1 MTIKTFSDGSYL
13 EYADGSFD
21 QWCVYMVTPAKHF
34 RQPPKDIH
42 YFGFLQSQAQVFG
55 HQKIYN
61 DFVAIYEATRKD
73 VEQSVLDKI
82 DAIAATYANAALEFS
97 KIYTILYMGMLA
109 EEKKAGTRLGK
120 RIKRLGVHKLL
131 IEKRTVDEAANFM
144 RGMNWRTIDT
154 MCKERGF

>member
-1 MTIKTFSDGSYL
+1 MTIKKFSDGSYL

-21 QWCVYMVTPAKHF
+21 QWCVYMVDPAKRF
-34 RQPPKDIH
+34 RQPPRDIH

-61 DFVAIYEATRKD
+61 DFVAIYEATQKD
-73 VEQSVLDKI
+73 VEPSVLDKI
-82 DAIAATYANAALEFS
+82 DAIADTYAAAALEFS
-97 KIYTILYMGMLA
+97 KIFTILYMGMLA

-131 IEKRTVDEAANFM
+131 IETCTVDEAANFM
-144 RGMNWRTIDT
+144 RGMNWRMIDA
-154 MCKERGF
+154 MCRERGF